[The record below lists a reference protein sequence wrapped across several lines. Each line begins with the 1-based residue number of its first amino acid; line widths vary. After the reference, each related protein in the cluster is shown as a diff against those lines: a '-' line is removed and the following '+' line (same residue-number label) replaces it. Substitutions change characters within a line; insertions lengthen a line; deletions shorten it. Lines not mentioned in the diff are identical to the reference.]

1 MSRLTLW
8 AAPIFPPAR
17 DRVAGTILGAVSQ
30 QRDLFANFER
40 MRREIDE
47 LFGDVFE
54 RQTGLRGRGFSPSVD
69 VFYADD
75 PPRAV
80 VKADLAGIDIA
91 DVALEIR
98 GRQLLIAGE
107 RRPAEARGRLY
118 QQIEIEHGPF
128 RRLVEL
134 GADVAAEQ
142 AKASYEDGL
151 LEVEIPLARPEQSVR
166 RVPIDEPQP

>member
-1 MSRLTLW
+1 
-8 AAPIFPPAR
+8 
-17 DRVAGTILGAVSQ
+17 VSS
-30 QRDLFANFER
+30 QRDLFANFDR

-69 VFYADD
+69 VYYTDS

-80 VKADLAGIDIA
+80 VKADLSGIDIT

-107 RRPAEARGRLY
+107 RRPAEAAGRLY

-134 GADVAAEQ
+134 GAEVVAEA
-142 AKASYEDGL
+142 ARASYEDGM

-166 RVPIDEPQP
+166 RVPIEEG

>member
-1 MSRLTLW
+1 MAS
-8 AAPIFPPAR
+8 
-17 DRVAGTILGAVSQ
+17 

-69 VFYADD
+69 VYYTDN

-80 VKADLAGIDIA
+80 VKAELAGVDIQ

-107 RRPAEARGRLY
+107 RRPAEAAGRLY

-134 GADVAAEQ
+134 GAEVVPDAAR
-142 AKASYEDGL
+142 ASYEDGV
-151 LEVEIPLARPEQSVR
+151 LEVEIPLARPDQSAR
-166 RVPIDEPQP
+166 RVPIEDG

>member
-1 MSRLTLW
+1 
-8 AAPIFPPAR
+8 
-17 DRVAGTILGAVSQ
+17 
-30 QRDLFANFER
+30 

-69 VFYADD
+69 VYYTDN

-80 VKADLAGIDIA
+80 VKAELSGIDIS

-98 GRQLLIAGE
+98 GRQLLISGE
-107 RRPAEARGRLY
+107 RRPAEVAGRLY

-128 RRLVEL
+128 RRVVEL
-134 GADVAAEQ
+134 GAEVVAEA
-142 AKASYEDGL
+142 ARASYEDGM
-151 LEVEIPLARPEQSVR
+151 LEVEIPLARQEQNVR
-166 RVPIDEPQP
+166 RVPIEEG

>member
-1 MSRLTLW
+1 MAQSH
-8 AAPIFPPAR
+8 
-17 DRVAGTILGAVSQ
+17 
-30 QRDLFANFER
+30 DLFANFER

-69 VFYADD
+69 VFYVDD

-107 RRPAEARGRLY
+107 RRSAEAGGRLY
-118 QQIEIEHGPF
+118 QQIEIENGPF
-128 RRLVEL
+128 RRVVEL
-134 GADVAAEQ
+134 GAEVVADA
-142 AKASYEDGL
+142 ARASYEDGI
-151 LEVEIPLARPEQSVR
+151 LEVEIPLSRPEDNVR
-166 RVPIDEPQP
+166 RVPIHDPGQ

>member
-1 MSRLTLW
+1 VRRGGPGNL
-8 AAPIFPPAR
+8 R
-17 DRVAGTILGAVSQ
+17 RVNSE
-30 QRDLFANFER
+30 RDLFANFER

-54 RQTGLRGRGFSPSVD
+54 RTGFRGRGFSPSVD
-69 VFYADD
+69 VYYTDD

-80 VKADLAGIDIA
+80 VKADLAGVLIE

-107 RRPAEARGRLY
+107 RRAEQAEGRLF

-128 RRLVEL
+128 RRSVEL
-134 GADVAAEQ
+134 GADVVAEE
-142 AKASYEDGL
+142 AKASYDDGIL
-151 LEVEIPLARPEQSVR
+151 VVEVPLAPQDERAR
-166 RVPIDEPQP
+166 RVPIEEGGE